1 MAWHEGVNFTY
12 FFPTLP
18 LLPQAKCRDI
28 ENPDIF
34 FPEGKVEEANSLPIA
49 RSICGGCIERKEC
62 LEYALAENIPHGIW
76 AGTTPKQRG
85 VVAQRRRKK
94 FGINNA
100 ETIRRL
106 YMQGRTP
113 KEISIALS
121 LDLSYITQVIRK
133 AGVKSKGELQSQLKT
148 KNLSGES
155 QL

>member
-1 MAWHEGVNFTY
+1 VNFEY

-18 LLPQAKCRDI
+18 SLLQAKCRDI

-62 LEYALAENIPHGIW
+62 LEYALAENIPFGIW
-76 AGTTPKQRG
+76 AGTTPKERG
-85 VVAQRRRKK
+85 VYAQRRRKK

-106 YMQGRTP
+106 HLQGRTP
-113 KEISIALS
+113 KEISVALK
-121 LDLSYITQVIRK
+121 LDLSYVTQVLRK
-133 AGVKSKGELQSQLKT
+133 AGVKSEGELQSQLKT
-148 KNLSGES
+148 KNSSGGS

>member
-1 MAWHEGVNFTY
+1 MNFEY

-18 LLPQAKCRDI
+18 SLLQAKCRDI

-76 AGTTPKQRG
+76 AGTTPKDRG
-85 VVAQRRRKK
+85 VVAQKRRTK
-94 FGINNA
+94 GGVNNA

-106 YMQGRTP
+106 YLQGRTP

-121 LDLSYITQVIRK
+121 IELSYITQVVRK
-133 AGVKSKGELQSQLKT
+133 AGVKSEGELQSQLKT
-148 KNLSGES
+148 KNSSGGL
-155 QL
+155 Q

>member
-1 MAWHEGVNFTY
+1 MNFRD

-18 LLPQAKCRDI
+18 LLLQAQCRDI

-76 AGTTPKQRG
+76 AGTTPKERG
-85 VVAQRRRKK
+85 VYVQRRRKK
-94 FGINNA
+94 FGINKA

-106 YMQGRTP
+106 HLQGRTP
-113 KEISIALS
+113 KEISIALNV
-121 LDLSYITQVIRK
+121 DLSYTTQVLRK
-133 AGVKSKGELQSQLKT
+133 AGVKSEGELQSQLKT
-148 KNLSGES
+148 KDLSGGL
-155 QL
+155 Q

>member
-1 MAWHEGVNFTY
+1 MNFTF

-18 LLPQAKCRDI
+18 LLSRAKCRDI

-49 RSICGGCIERKEC
+49 RNICGSCIERKEC

-76 AGTTPKQRG
+76 AGTTPKERG
-85 VVAQRRRKK
+85 VVAQRKRQK
-94 FGINNA
+94 FGKNIA

-106 YMQGRTP
+106 YSQGRTP
-113 KEISIALS
+113 KEISVALNV
-121 LDLSYITQVIRK
+121 DLSYISQVLRK

-148 KNLSGES
+148 KDLSEALQS
-155 QL
+155 

>member
-1 MAWHEGVNFTY
+1 MNFEY

-18 LLPQAKCRDI
+18 LLTQAQCRDI

-76 AGTTPKQRG
+76 AGTTPKERG
-85 VVAQRRRKK
+85 VYVQRRRKK
-94 FGINNA
+94 FGINKA

-106 YMQGRTP
+106 HLQGRTP
-113 KEISIALS
+113 KEISIALNA
-121 LDLSYITQVIRK
+121 DLSYITQVLRK
-133 AGVKSKGELQSQLKT
+133 AGVKSEGELQSQLKT
-148 KNLSGES
+148 QNSSGGL
-155 QL
+155 Q

>member
-1 MAWHEGVNFTY
+1 MNFTF

-18 LLPQAKCRDI
+18 LLLQAKCRDI

-34 FPEGKVEEANSLPIA
+34 FPEGKVQEANSLPIA
-49 RSICGGCIERKEC
+49 RSICEGCIERKEC

-76 AGTTPKQRG
+76 AGTTPKDRG
-85 VVAQRRRKK
+85 VVAQKRRTK
-94 FGINNA
+94 GGVNNA

-106 YMQGRTP
+106 YLQGRTP

-121 LDLSYITQVIRK
+121 IELSYITQVVRK

-148 KNLSGES
+148 KDLSGGL
-155 QL
+155 Q

>member
-1 MAWHEGVNFTY
+1 MNFEY

-18 LLPQAKCRDI
+18 LLLQAQCRDI

-76 AGTTPKQRG
+76 AGTTPKERG
-85 VVAQRRRKK
+85 VYVQRRRKK
-94 FGINNA
+94 FGINKA

-106 YMQGRTP
+106 HLQGRTP
-113 KEISIALS
+113 KEISVALNV
-121 LDLSYITQVIRK
+121 DLSYIAQVLRK
-133 AGVKSKGELQSQLKT
+133 AGAKSEGELQSQLKT
-148 KNLSGES
+148 RNSSGGL
-155 QL
+155 Q

>member
-1 MAWHEGVNFTY
+1 MNFTY

-28 ENPDIF
+28 KNPDIF
-34 FPEGKVEEANSLPIA
+34 FPEGKIQEADSLPIA
-49 RSICGGCIERKEC
+49 RSICDSCIERKEC

-106 YMQGRTP
+106 HLQGRTP
-113 KEISIALS
+113 KEISVALNV
-121 LDLSYITQVIRK
+121 DLSYTTQVLRK
-133 AGVKSKGELQSQLKT
+133 AGVKSEGELQSQLKT
-148 KNLSGES
+148 RNSSGGL
-155 QL
+155 Q

>member
-1 MAWHEGVNFTY
+1 VNFRD

-18 LLPQAKCRDI
+18 LLLQAQCRDI

-76 AGTTPKQRG
+76 AGTTPKERG
-85 VVAQRRRKK
+85 VYVQRRRKK
-94 FGINNA
+94 FGINKA

-106 YMQGRTP
+106 YLQGRTP
-113 KEISIALS
+113 KEISIALNA
-121 LDLSYITQVIRK
+121 DLSYITQVLRK
-133 AGVKSKGELQSQLKT
+133 AGVKSEGELQSQLKT
-148 KNLSGES
+148 KDLSGGL
-155 QL
+155 Q

>member
-1 MAWHEGVNFTY
+1 VNFTY

-18 LLPQAKCRDI
+18 LLLQAKCRDI

-49 RSICGGCIERKEC
+49 RRSCGSCIERKEC

-76 AGTTPKQRG
+76 AGTTPKERG
-85 VVAQRRRKK
+85 VYVQRRRKK
-94 FGINNA
+94 FGINKA

-106 YMQGRTP
+106 HLQGRTP
-113 KEISIALS
+113 KEISIALNV
-121 LDLSYITQVIRK
+121 DLSYTTQVLRK

-148 KNLSGES
+148 KDLSGGL
-155 QL
+155 Q

>member
-1 MAWHEGVNFTY
+1 MNFEY

-18 LLPQAKCRDI
+18 LLTQAQCRDI

-49 RSICGGCIERKEC
+49 RSICSSCIERKEC

-76 AGTTPKQRG
+76 AGTTPKERG
-85 VVAQRRRKK
+85 VYVQRRRKK
-94 FGINNA
+94 FGINKA

-106 YMQGRTP
+106 HLQGRTP
-113 KEISIALS
+113 KEISIALNV
-121 LDLSYITQVIRK
+121 DLSYTTQVLRK

-148 KNLSGES
+148 KDLSGGL
-155 QL
+155 Q

>member
-1 MAWHEGVNFTY
+1 MNFTF

-18 LLPQAKCRDI
+18 LLLQAKCRDI

-34 FPEGKVEEANSLPIA
+34 FPEGKVQEANSLPIA

-76 AGTTPKQRG
+76 AGTTPKDRG
-85 VVAQRRRKK
+85 VVAQKRRTK
-94 FGINNA
+94 GGVNNA

-106 YMQGRTP
+106 YLQGRTP

-121 LDLSYITQVIRK
+121 IELSYITQVVRK

-148 KNLSGES
+148 KDLSGGL
-155 QL
+155 Q